1 MTEKFNF
8 RRLISPALAKG
19 QRNYIDT
26 QKKYELIK
34 TAILFALPLSLYIAG
49 YVTTGSNVNYLTIV
63 AVVGF
68 LPACRSLVQ
77 TIMYLKYKS
86 CPAEVAERVAEATGD
101 LDHLY
106 DCVFT
111 AYQDTFKVDH
121 LVVCGN
127 TICGVTTEPTFK
139 EKEFQKHLDKILKA
153 DNIKNV
159 TIKVFTD
166 VNKYVERLGQL
177 QELESDEKLTVSIL
191 STLLSVSL

>member
-1 MTEKFNF
+1 MNEKFSF
-8 RRLISPALAKG
+8 KRMISSASAKG
-19 QRNYIDT
+19 QRNYLNT
-26 QKKYELIK
+26 QKKYEILK
-34 TAILFALPLSLYIAG
+34 TAILFALPLALYITG
-49 YVTTGSNVNYLTIV
+49 YVATGSNVNYLTIV

-77 TIMYLKYKS
+77 TIMYLRYKS
-86 CPAEVAERVAEATGD
+86 CPTELADKIDEEKGD
-101 LDHLY
+101 LMNLF

-111 AYQDTFKVDH
+111 AYQDSFKVDH

-127 TICGVTTEPTFK
+127 TICGISTDKAFK
-139 EKEFQKHLDKILKA
+139 EKEFQKHLDTILKA

-166 VNKYVERLGQL
+166 VDKYVERLGQL
-177 QELESDEKLTVSIL
+177 QSLESDEKLTLSII